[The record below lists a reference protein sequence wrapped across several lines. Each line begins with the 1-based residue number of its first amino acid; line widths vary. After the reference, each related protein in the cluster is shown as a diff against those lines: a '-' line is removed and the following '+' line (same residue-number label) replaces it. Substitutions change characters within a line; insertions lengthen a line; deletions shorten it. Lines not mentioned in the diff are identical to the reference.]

1 MSRAKDRTLSAASRL
16 KAKDTRARL
25 LRLDRSR
32 PARAP
37 SGNHARPHLSLR
49 AGAEPDRRPCDTGF
63 LTLQQIIKSH
73 EASSSIINASARQRA
88 LVQEVATAA
97 RHLVA
102 SQDPSARAADRAAVF
117 EAAHSIEEAHQRLT
131 DSDHPLGQPLRS
143 SEQVRALYFAEPLNI
158 DRQIRSFVEHALRLS
173 GTHDHQLGPDHP
185 SLRYVTS
192 AASGGLLISLDALVD
207 QLEQDGTASV
217 RRSRTLETGV
227 FVMTLLLL
235 SLEALFI
242 FRRSFAGS
250 GARARSSSSRRTS
263 WSSWLTTTR

>member
-16 KAKDTRARL
+16 KAKTPVHVSSSSTAPARLARLRATTRALTCRYVL
-25 LRLDRSR
+25 
-32 PARAP
+32 A
-37 SGNHARPHLSLR
+37 LSLI
-49 AGAEPDRRPCDTGF
+49 AAPAMAGF

-117 EAAHSIEEAHQRLT
+117 EAAHAIEEAHQRLT